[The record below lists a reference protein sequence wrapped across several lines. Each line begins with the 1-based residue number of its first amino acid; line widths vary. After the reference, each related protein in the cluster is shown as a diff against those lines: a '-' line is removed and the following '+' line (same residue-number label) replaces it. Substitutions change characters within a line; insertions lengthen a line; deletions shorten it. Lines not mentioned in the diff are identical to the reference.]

1 MKQLS
6 KVLIAD
12 DHALYREGLCE
23 IIDRWE
29 DFSVVGEAE
38 NGREAVELCRQTQ
51 PDLVLMDLK
60 MPVMDGLT
68 ALMLIHREMPEVVV
82 VILSVYEGEDDVI
95 PALQAG
101 ARGYVLKNCYARQLH
116 QKLRCVMGGEC
127 ALSEESASRCV
138 EFIRKAGPSRFAKSP
153 TEQKAQDALTD
164 HERKLLA
171 LVAIGASN
179 KEIGERLYISEST
192 VKKQISFILAKLNL
206 ENRVQAA
213 VFALRSGIAE

>member
-1 MKQLS
+1 MARLT

-12 DHALYREGLCE
+12 DHTLYREGLRE
-23 IIDRWE
+23 IIDRWD
-29 DFSVVGEAE
+29 DFTVVGEAK
-38 NGREAVELCRQTQ
+38 NGEEAVDFCRQVE

-60 MPVMDGLT
+60 MPIMDGLA
-68 ALMLIHREMPEVVV
+68 ALVLIHREMPDVIVVM
-82 VILSVYEGEDDVI
+82 LSVYEGEDDVI
-95 PALQAG
+95 QALQAG
-101 ARGYVLKNCYARQLH
+101 ARGYILKNCYARQLH
-116 QKLRCVMGGEC
+116 QKLRCVMDGEC

-164 HERKLLA
+164 HERQLLA